1 MSGVDRVALR
11 IKLSAARHWL
21 RVQLRDAIELFALP
35 ALAAILPWPLCFAIY
50 KRLAR
55 LPWLYRNAALR
66 ALSEAQAHTCIQD
79 SAQWLYQR
87 KLVTLVDHADLFLS
101 AFRSHRWM
109 KRYVRVS
116 GQWPDPGQPHIL
128 CTFHWG
134 AGMWSLRHMRR
145 AGVNARALA
154 APLSGTQFEGR
165 PVLYLYARW
174 RTAQSARELGNP
186 TIDASASLRPVLTSI
201 RAQEQ
206 IVAVVDVP
214 ADAVAAASTVP
225 MLGGK
230 ISVPRGLLRLA
241 AERTVAVTVFTVGID
256 LHSGYR
262 NLLIKNLEPDPDPE
276 GLIAHVFQEMEH
288 ALLSEPAA
296 WHFWGEANR
305 FFLPPGHHQ

>member
-1 MSGVDRVALR
+1 MSGADRVTLR
-11 IKLSAARHWL
+11 STLSAARHWL
-21 RVQLRDAIELFALP
+21 RVQVRDAIELFALP
-35 ALAAILPWPLCFAIY
+35 ALAAMLPWPLCFAVY

-66 ALSEAQAHTCIQD
+66 ALVEAKARTSIDD

-101 AFRSHRWM
+101 AFRSQRWVS
-109 KRYVRVS
+109 RYVHVS
-116 GQWPDPGQPHIL
+116 GQWPAPGQPHIL

-134 AGMWSLRHMRR
+134 AGMWSLRHIRN
-145 AGVNARALA
+145 AGLDARALA
-154 APLSGTQFEGR
+154 APLSGMQFQGR

-174 RTAQSARELGNP
+174 RTARSARELGNP
-186 TIDASASLRPVLTSI
+186 TIDASASLRPVLTSL

-241 AERTVAVTVFTVGID
+241 AEKGVAVTVFTVGID
-256 LHSGYR
+256 LDTGHR
-262 NLLIKNLEPDPDPE
+262 NLLITWLEPTPDPDV
-276 GLIAHVFQEMEH
+276 LISNVFREMER
-288 ALLSEPAA
+288 ALLSQPAA

-305 FFLPPGHHQ
+305 FFLPEDNHT